1 MRDAY
6 GYDAAACSYPQY
18 GRYLYLVVLDKNGEI
33 KLTKI
38 TKLEILFFLIF
49 SLVFRRLLVYNR
61 SILREKEV
69 FMLDDLLFSAN
80 VIVPIFLLI
89 ILGYLLTRLKL
100 WDAHFL
106 KIANDVCFKCLL
118 PVLLFYNV
126 AMANIFEVFNGK
138 LIIYVCVCACVI
150 CGALFFIIPLLVK
163 DNKRRGVMIQGTFRS
178 NFLLFGVPLGLSIG
192 GPAGAV
198 LAAVVASF
206 YVPVINMLSVI
217 SLYVFSDAKD
227 KSLKS
232 ALLGIVKNPLIIG
245 GVSGLIFSVVRNRIG
260 FELPV
265 MLDTTLFNIKSTATP
280 LAFLILGGDLKF
292 GSMLRNVKFSIFSVL
307 GKILLVPAIMLPLS
321 ALLGFNQLE
330 MAILV
335 AVFATPNA
343 VSSYAMARN
352 YEADYELAGEIITL
366 GTLLSILT
374 MFAFITL
381 TRSLG
386 WI

>member
-1 MRDAY
+1 M
-6 GYDAAACSYPQY
+6 
-18 GRYLYLVVLDKNGEI
+18 
-33 KLTKI
+33 LT
-38 TKLEILFFLIF
+38 
-49 SLVFRRLLVYNR
+49 
-61 SILREKEV
+61 
-69 FMLDDLLFSAN
+69 DLLFSAN
-80 VIVPIFLLI
+80 VIVPIFFLI
-89 ILGYLLTRLKL
+89 MLGYVLTKLKV

-106 KIANDVCFKCLL
+106 KIANNVCFKVLL

-126 AMANIFEVFNGK
+126 ASANIFEIFNGK
-138 LIIYVCVCACVI
+138 LILYVCLCACTI
-150 CGALFFIIPLLVK
+150 CGLLFFIVPLFIK

-192 GPAGAV
+192 GAEGAV

-217 SLYVFSDAKD
+217 SLYVFSDAEGKN
-227 KSLKS
+227 LKT

-245 GVSGLIFSVVRNRIG
+245 GVSGLLFSVVRNLIG
-260 FELPV
+260 FEIPV
-265 MLDTTLFNIKSTATP
+265 MLDATLFNIKSIATP
-280 LAFLILGGDLKF
+280 LAFMVLGGDLKF
-292 GSMLRNVKFSIFSVL
+292 GNMLLNIKASVFSVL
-307 GKILLVPAIMLPLS
+307 GKIVIIPAVMLPIS
-321 ALLGFNQLE
+321 ALLGFDKLS

-366 GTLLSILT
+366 GTLFSVFTLFLFVTLSKC
-374 MFAFITL
+374 
-381 TRSLG
+381 LG

>member
-1 MRDAY
+1 
-6 GYDAAACSYPQY
+6 
-18 GRYLYLVVLDKNGEI
+18 
-33 KLTKI
+33 
-38 TKLEILFFLIF
+38 
-49 SLVFRRLLVYNR
+49 
-61 SILREKEV
+61 
-69 FMLDDLLFSAN
+69 MLQDLLFSAN

-89 ILGYLLTRLKL
+89 TLGYALTRLKL
-100 WDAHFL
+100 WDEHFL

-126 AMANIFEVFNGK
+126 ASANIFEVFNGK
-138 LIIYVCVCACVI
+138 LIVYVCLCACVI
-150 CGALFFIIPLLVK
+150 CGALFLIIPCFVK

-192 GPAGAV
+192 GEAGGV

-217 SLYVFSDAKD
+217 SLYAFSDAKD
-227 KSLKS
+227 KNLKA

-245 GVSGLIFSVVRNRIG
+245 GVSGLVFSLIRNSIG
-260 FELPV
+260 FEIPT
-265 MLDTTLFNIKSTATP
+265 MLDTTLSNIKATATP

-292 GSMLRNVKFSIFSVL
+292 GNMLRNLKFSIWSVL
-307 GKILLVPAIMLPLS
+307 GKIIIIPAIMLPVS
-321 ALLGFNQLE
+321 AMLGFNPLE
-330 MAILV
+330 MAILA

-366 GTLLSILT
+366 GTLFSIFT
-374 MFAFITL
+374 IFVFITIL
-381 TRSLG
+381 KSLA

>member
-1 MRDAY
+1 
-6 GYDAAACSYPQY
+6 
-18 GRYLYLVVLDKNGEI
+18 
-33 KLTKI
+33 
-38 TKLEILFFLIF
+38 
-49 SLVFRRLLVYNR
+49 
-61 SILREKEV
+61 
-69 FMLDDLLFSAN
+69 MLKDLLFSAN

-89 ILGYLLTRLKL
+89 MLGYVMTRLRL

-106 KIANDVCFKCLL
+106 KIANNVCFKFLL

-126 AMANIFEVFNGK
+126 ASANIFEVFNGK
-138 LIIYVCVCACVI
+138 LLLYVCLCAIVI
-150 CGALFFIIPLLVK
+150 CGILFLIIPVFVK

-192 GPAGAV
+192 GEMGAV

-217 SLYVFSDAKD
+217 SLYAFSDAKD
-227 KSLKS
+227 KNLKA
-232 ALLGIVKNPLIIG
+232 ALLGILKNPLIIG
-245 GVSGLIFSVVRNRIG
+245 GVSGLVFSLIRNYIG
-260 FELPV
+260 FEIPA

-292 GSMLRNVKFSIFSVL
+292 GNMLRNVRVSMFSVL
-307 GKILLVPAIMLPLS
+307 GKIVIIPAAMLTIS
-321 ALLGFNQLE
+321 ALLGFNKLE

-352 YEADYELAGEIITL
+352 YEADHELAGEIITL
-366 GTLLSILT
+366 GTLLSIFT
-374 MFAFITL
+374 IFIFITL
-381 TRSLG
+381 VKSFGL
-386 WI
+386 I